1 MNNLTSDKIRNIA
14 VIAHVDHGKTTLV
27 DFMLKQSH
35 TFRENEAEM
44 TQTTILDSNPLE
56 RERGITILAK
66 NTAINYKPARNASPA
81 GMPSAKP
88 MAARQ
93 HDAGGDYKINII
105 DTPGHADFSGEVE
118 RTLNMADGALLI
130 IDALEGPMPQTKFV
144 LKKALGMGLKV
155 IVIINK
161 IDKKLADIA
170 DSFEK
175 TNDLFLELATDSE
188 QLNFPVLYAVG
199 REGKAAVKLEDV
211 QGSKDLDPIMQTIIN
226 YIPAP
231 KVDAGPFRM
240 LATALDYDTHKGK
253 HVIGRIR
260 SGTLEKGQT
269 VVLINAKNEKIPAK
283 IENIYINRGLK
294 KDEVEKVRAGEIVDI
309 TGVDNVTIGDTI
321 ADSSNPVAL
330 PRISIEDPTI
340 KIAIFANTSPFA
352 GKEGKYSNSRQVYER
367 LVKELETNISMK
379 LEVMEDK
386 FVVSGR
392 GELHLSVLIETM
404 RREGYEFQVEKPEVI
419 TKIINGVEMEPVE
432 DLIID
437 VPDEFQGIISREL
450 GERRGQMT
458 NMDADG
464 KGNTRFEYKIPS
476 KNLLGLRNTLL
487 TNTKGTAVINTM
499 FDKYEPLTPV
509 LPKIRNGVLIAS
521 EPGTA
526 LTFGLQN
533 AQGRGITFIDPGTSV
548 YEGMIVGLNTRSDDI
563 EINVAK
569 GKHLT
574 NMRSANA
581 DIAIALTPPLKMSLE
596 QYLDFLEDD
605 ELLEVTPKS
614 LRLRKKL
621 LTRLDRVRAARVQ

>member
-1 MNNLTSDKIRNIA
+1 MSEIISKKIRNIA

-27 DFMLKQSH
+27 DFMLKQFNA
-35 TFRENEAEM
+35 FRANEAEM
-44 TQTTILDSNPLE
+44 SQTTILDSNPLE

-66 NTAINYKPARNASPA
+66 NTAINYK
-81 GMPSAKP
+81 
-88 MAARQ
+88 
-93 HDAGGDYKINII
+93 DYKINII

-161 IDKKLADIA
+161 IDKKMADIQ

-175 TNDLFLELATDSE
+175 TNDLFLELATDSD
-188 QLNFPVLYAVG
+188 QLNFPVLYAIG

-211 QGSKDLDPIMQTIIN
+211 PSSTTLDAIMQTIIN
-226 YIPAP
+226 YVPAP
-231 KVDAGPFRM
+231 TVEKGPFKM
-240 LATALDYDTHKGK
+240 IATSLDFDTHKGK
-253 HVIGRIR
+253 HVIGKIR
-260 SGTLEKGQT
+260 SGSLEKDQS

-283 IENIYINRGLK
+283 IENIFINRGLK
-294 KDEVEKVRAGEIVDI
+294 KDEVEKVTAGEIVDI
-309 TGVDNVTIGDTI
+309 TGIDNVAIGDTI
-321 ADSSNPVAL
+321 TDPDNPVAL
-330 PRISIEDPTI
+330 PRISIEEPTI
-340 KIAIFANTSPFA
+340 KIAFFANTSPFA
-352 GKEGKYSNSRQVYER
+352 GKEGKFSNSRQVYER
-367 LVKELETNISMK
+367 LLKELETNISMK
-379 LEVMEDK
+379 LEVLEDK

-419 TKIINGVEMEPVE
+419 TKKVGGVEMEPVE

-437 VPDEFQGIISREL
+437 VPDEFQGVVSREL

-458 NMDADG
+458 NMNVDG

-476 KNLLGLRNTLL
+476 KNLLGLRNILL
-487 TNTKGTAVINTM
+487 TNTKGTAAINTM
-499 FDKYEPLTPV
+499 FDKYEPLTPM

-521 EPGTA
+521 EPGIA
-526 LTFGLQN
+526 LTFGLEN
-533 AQGRGITFIDPGTSV
+533 AQGRGVTFVNPGTFV
-548 YEGMIVGLNTRSDDI
+548 YEGMIIGLNSRTDDI

-574 NMRSANA
+574 NMRSSTS

-605 ELLEVTPKS
+605 ELLEVTPLN

-621 LTRLDRVRAARVQ
+621 LTHLDRVRAARIQN

>member
-1 MNNLTSDKIRNIA
+1 MKEGFFMKSENIRNIA

-27 DFMLKQSH
+27 DFMLKQFNA
-35 TFRENEAEM
+35 FRENEAEM

-66 NTAINYKPARNASPA
+66 NTAINYK
-81 GMPSAKP
+81 
-88 MAARQ
+88 
-93 HDAGGDYKINII
+93 DYKINII

-161 IDKKLADIA
+161 IDKKLADIQ

-175 TNDLFLELATDSE
+175 ANDLFLELATDSD
-188 QLNFPVLYAVG
+188 QLNFPVLYAIG

-211 QGSKDLDPIMQTIIN
+211 VKSTSLDAIMQTIVD

-231 KVDAGPFRM
+231 TVEEGAFRM
-240 LATALDYDTHKGK
+240 VATSLDFDTHKGK

-260 SGTLEKGQT
+260 SGLLKKGQP
-269 VVLINAKNEKIPAK
+269 VILINAKNEKVSAK
-283 IENIYINRGLK
+283 IENIFINRGLK
-294 KDEVEKVRAGEIVDI
+294 KEEVDEAVAGEIVDI

-321 ADSSNPVAL
+321 ADPANAVAL
-330 PRISIEDPTI
+330 PRISIEEPTI
-340 KIAIFANTSPFA
+340 KIAFFANTSPFA
-352 GKEGKYSNSRQVYER
+352 GKEGKFANSRQVYER
-367 LVKELETNISMK
+367 LVKELETNVSMK

-386 FVVSGR
+386 FMVSGR

-419 TKIINGVEMEPVE
+419 TKVVGGVVMEPVE
-432 DLIID
+432 DLIVD
-437 VPDEFQGIISREL
+437 VPDEFQGVVSREL

-458 NMDADG
+458 NMNADG

-476 KNLLGLRNTLL
+476 KNLLGLRNVLL

-499 FDKYEPLTPV
+499 FDKYEPLTPP
-509 LPKIRNGVLIAS
+509 LAKIRNGVLIAS
-521 EPGTA
+521 EPGKA

-533 AQGRGITFIDPGTSV
+533 AQGRGITFVDPGTDV
-548 YEGMIVGLNTRSDDI
+548 YEGMIIGLNTRGDDI

-574 NMRSANA
+574 NMRSATG

-605 ELLEVTPKS
+605 ELLEVTPLN
-614 LRLRKKL
+614 LRLRKKA
-621 LTRLDRVRAARVQ
+621 LTRIDRVRAARG

>member
-1 MNNLTSDKIRNIA
+1 MKSENIRNIA

-27 DFMLKQSH
+27 DFMLKQFDA
-35 TFRENEAEM
+35 FRANEAEM
-44 TQTTILDSNPLE
+44 NQTTILDSNPLE

-66 NTAINYKPARNASPA
+66 NTAINYK
-81 GMPSAKP
+81 
-88 MAARQ
+88 
-93 HDAGGDYKINII
+93 DYKINII

-161 IDKKLADIA
+161 IDKKLADIK

-175 TNDLFLELATDSE
+175 TNDLFLELATDSD
-188 QLNFPVLYAVG
+188 QLNFPVLYAIG
-199 REGKAAVKLEDV
+199 REGKAAVKMEDV
-211 QGSKDLDPIMQTIIN
+211 QSSTTLDAIMQTIIDF
-226 YIPAP
+226 IPAP
-231 KVDAGPFRM
+231 TIEEGPFKM
-240 LATALDYDTHKGK
+240 IATSLDFDTHKGK
-253 HVIGRIR
+253 HVIGKIR
-260 SGTLEKGQT
+260 SGSLEKGQS

-283 IENIYINRGLK
+283 IENIFINRGLK
-294 KDEVEKVRAGEIVDI
+294 KDEVEKVMAGEIVDI
-309 TGVDNVTIGDTI
+309 TGIDNVTIGDTI
-321 ADSSNPVAL
+321 TDPSNPVAL
-330 PRISIEDPTI
+330 PRISIEEPTI

-352 GKEGKYSNSRQVYER
+352 GKEGKFANSRQVYER
-367 LVKELETNISMK
+367 LVKELETNISMR
-379 LEVMEDK
+379 LEVLKDK

-419 TKIINGVEMEPVE
+419 TKVIGGVIMEPVE

-437 VPDEFQGIISREL
+437 IPDQFQGVVSREL
-450 GERRGQMT
+450 GERRAQMT
-458 NMDADG
+458 NMNADG

-476 KNLLGLRNTLL
+476 KNLLGLRNILL

-499 FDKYEPLTPV
+499 FDKYEPLTPL

-521 EPGTA
+521 EPGVA
-526 LTFGLQN
+526 LTFGLEN
-533 AQGRGITFIDPGTSV
+533 AQGRGITFIDPGTPV
-548 YEGMIVGLNTRSDDI
+548 YEGMIIGSNTRGDDI

-574 NMRSANA
+574 NMRASTA

-605 ELLEVTPKS
+605 ELLEVTPKN
-614 LRLRKKL
+614 LRLRKKC
-621 LTRLDRVRAARVQ
+621 LTRLDRVRAARG

>member
-1 MNNLTSDKIRNIA
+1 MTNLKSQKIRNIA

-27 DFMLKQSH
+27 DFMLKQFNA
-35 TFRENEAEM
+35 FRANEAEM
-44 TQTTILDSNPLE
+44 NQTTILDSNPLE

-66 NTAINYKPARNASPA
+66 NTAINYK
-81 GMPSAKP
+81 
-88 MAARQ
+88 
-93 HDAGGDYKINII
+93 DYKINII

-161 IDKKLADIA
+161 TDKKLADIQ

-175 TNDLFLELATDSE
+175 TNDLFLELATDSD
-188 QLNFPVLYAVG
+188 QLNFPVLYAIG

-211 QGSKDLDPIMQTIIN
+211 EKSTSLDTVMQTIVD
-226 YIPAP
+226 YVPAP
-231 KVDAGPFRM
+231 KVDKGPFKM
-240 LATALDYDTHKGK
+240 LATALDFDTHKGK
-253 HVIGRIR
+253 HVIGKIR
-260 SGTLEKGQT
+260 SGSLEKGQL
-269 VVLINAKNEKIPAK
+269 VVLINAKNEKIPTK
-283 IENIYINRGLK
+283 IENIFINRGLK
-294 KDEVEKVRAGEIVDI
+294 KDEVEKVMAGEIVDI
-309 TGVDNVTIGDTI
+309 TGIDNVTIGDTI
-321 ADSSNPVAL
+321 ADPSDPTPL

-352 GKEGKYSNSRQVYER
+352 GKEGKFTNSRQVYER
-367 LVKELETNISMK
+367 LVKELETNISMR
-379 LEVMEDK
+379 LEVLQDK

-404 RREGYEFQVEKPEVI
+404 RREGFEFQVEKPEVI
-419 TKIINGVEMEPVE
+419 TKNINGIEMEPVE

-437 VPDEFQGIISREL
+437 VPDEFQGAVSREL

-458 NMDADG
+458 DMNANG
-464 KGNTRFEYKIPS
+464 KGSTRFEYKIPS
-476 KNLLGLRNTLL
+476 KNLLGLRNILL

-499 FDKYEPLTPV
+499 FDKYEPLTPP

-526 LTFGLQN
+526 LTFGLEN
-533 AQGRGITFIDPGTSV
+533 AQGRGITFIEPATPV
-548 YEGMIVGLNTRSDDI
+548 YEGMIIGLNSRGDDI

-574 NMRSANA
+574 NMRASSS
-581 DIAIALTPPLKMSLE
+581 DIQIALTPPLRMSLE

-621 LTRLDRVRAARVQ
+621 LTRLDRVRNARLK

>member
-1 MNNLTSDKIRNIA
+1 MNSQNIRNIA

-27 DFMLKQSH
+27 DFMLKQFNA
-35 TFRENEAEM
+35 FRANEAEM
-44 TQTTILDSNPLE
+44 SQTTILDSNPLE

-66 NTAINYKPARNASPA
+66 NTAINYK
-81 GMPSAKP
+81 
-88 MAARQ
+88 
-93 HDAGGDYKINII
+93 DYKINII

-144 LKKALGMGLKV
+144 LKKALGMGIKV

-161 IDKKLADIA
+161 IDKKLADIKN
-170 DSFEK
+170 SFEK

-188 QLNFPVLYAVG
+188 QLNFPVLYAIG
-199 REGKAAVKLEDV
+199 REGKAAVKLEDI
-211 QGSKDLDPIMQTIIN
+211 QTSANLDPIMQTIVS

-231 KVDAGPFRM
+231 TVEEGPFKM
-240 LATALDYDTHKGK
+240 IATALDFDTHKGK
-253 HVIGRIR
+253 HVIGKIR
-260 SGTLEKGQT
+260 SGSLEKGQS
-269 VVLINAKNEKIPAK
+269 VVSINAKNEKIPAK
-283 IENIYINRGLK
+283 IENIFINRGLK
-294 KDEVEKVRAGEIVDI
+294 KDEVEKVEAGEIVDI

-321 ADSSNPVAL
+321 TDPNNSVAL
-330 PRISIEDPTI
+330 PRISIEEPTI
-340 KIAIFANTSPFA
+340 KISVFANTSPFA

-367 LVKELETNISMK
+367 LVKELETNVSLR
-379 LEVMEDK
+379 LEVIEDK

-392 GELHLSVLIETM
+392 GELHLSVMIETL
-404 RREGYEFQVEKPEVI
+404 RREGYEFQVGKPEVI
-419 TKIINGVEMEPVE
+419 TKIVNGAEMEPVE

-437 VPDEFQGIISREL
+437 VPDEFQGVVSKEL
-450 GERRGQMT
+450 GERRANMT
-458 NMDADG
+458 NMNADG

-476 KNLLGLRNTLL
+476 KNLLGLRNILL

-499 FDKYEPLTPV
+499 FDKYERLTPA

-521 EPGTA
+521 EPGVA
-526 LTFGLQN
+526 LTFGLEN
-533 AQGRGITFIDPGTSV
+533 AQGRGITFVDPGTPV
-548 YEGMIVGLNTRSDDI
+548 YAGMIIGLNSRGDDI

-596 QYLDFLEDD
+596 QYLDFLEED

-614 LRLRKKL
+614 LRLRKKFL
-621 LTRLDRVRAARVQ
+621 SRIDRVRATRN

>member
-1 MNNLTSDKIRNIA
+1 MSKPNQLKAQKIRNIA

-35 TFRENEAEM
+35 AFRENEAEM
-44 TQTTILDSNPLE
+44 QQTTILDSNPLE

-66 NTAINYKPARNASPA
+66 NTAIIYK
-81 GMPSAKP
+81 
-88 MAARQ
+88 
-93 HDAGGDYKINII
+93 DYKINII

-144 LKKALGMGLKV
+144 LKKALEMGLKV

-161 IDKKLADIA
+161 IDKKLADIKS
-170 DSFEK
+170 SFEK
-175 TNDLFLELATDSE
+175 TNDLFLDLATNTD
-188 QLNFPVLYAVG
+188 QLNFPVIYAVG

-211 QGSKDLDPIMQTIIN
+211 MKSISLEPIMEAIIAHV
-226 YIPAP
+226 PAP
-231 KVDAGPFRM
+231 HIEKGTFQM
-240 LATALDYDTHKGK
+240 LVTALSYDSHKGK
-253 HVIGRIR
+253 HVIGKIR
-260 SGTLEKGQT
+260 RGTLEKGQA
-269 VVLINAKNEKIPAK
+269 VVLVKSAKEKIPGK
-283 IENIYINRGLK
+283 IENIYINSGLH
-294 KDEVEKVRAGEIVDI
+294 KDEVDKVLAGEII
-309 TGVDNVTIGDTI
+309 ELTGIENASIGDTLT
-321 ADSSNPVAL
+321 DPTDPNAL
-330 PRISIEDPTI
+330 ARIEIEDPTI
-340 KIAIFANTSPFA
+340 KIALFANTSPFA
-352 GKEGKYSNSRQVYER
+352 GKEGKFSNSRQVYER
-367 LVKELETNISMK
+367 LLKELETNISLK
-379 LEVMEDK
+379 LEVREDK
-386 FVVSGR
+386 FVISGR
-392 GELHLSVLIETM
+392 GELHLSILIETL
-404 RREGYEFQVEKPEVI
+404 RREGYEFQVERPEVI
-419 TKIINGVEMEPVE
+419 TKTVDGVEMEPVE

-437 VPDEFQGIISREL
+437 VPDEFQGIVTREL
-450 GERRGQMT
+450 GERKGTMT
-458 NMDADG
+458 NMFTDG

-476 KNLLGLRNTLL
+476 KALLGLRNTLL

-499 FDKYEPLTPV
+499 FDKYEPLTPP

-533 AQGRGITFIDPGTSV
+533 AQGRGITFVDPGTPV
-548 YEGMIVGLNTRSDDI
+548 YAGMIIGLNSRNDDI

-596 QYLDFLEDD
+596 QYLDFLEED

-621 LTRLDRVRAARVQ
+621 LSKLDRVRDERKNN

>member
-1 MNNLTSDKIRNIA
+1 MRSENIRNIA

-27 DFMLKQSH
+27 DFMLKQFNA
-35 TFRENEAEM
+35 FRANEAEM
-44 TQTTILDSNPLE
+44 NQTTILDSNPLE

-66 NTAINYKPARNASPA
+66 NTAINY
-81 GMPSAKP
+81 
-88 MAARQ
+88 
-93 HDAGGDYKINII
+93 HDYKINII

-161 IDKKLADIA
+161 IDKKLADIE

-175 TNDLFLELATDSE
+175 TNDLFLELATDSD
-188 QLNFPVLYAVG
+188 QLNFPVLYAIG
-199 REGKAAVKLEDV
+199 REGKAAVKMEDV
-211 QGSKDLDPIMQTIIN
+211 SKSTTLDAIMQTIID

-231 KVDAGPFRM
+231 TIEEGPFKM
-240 LATALDYDTHKGK
+240 IATSLDFDTHKGK
-253 HVIGRIR
+253 HVIGKIR
-260 SGTLEKGQT
+260 SGSLEKGQA
-269 VVLINAKNEKIPAK
+269 VLLINHKNEKIPAK
-283 IENIYINRGLK
+283 IENIFINRGLK
-294 KDEVEKVRAGEIVDI
+294 KDEVEKVEAGEIVDI
-309 TGVDNVTIGDTI
+309 TGIDNVTIGDTI
-321 ADSSNPVAL
+321 TDPSNPVAL
-330 PRISIEDPTI
+330 PRISIEEPTI
-340 KIAIFANTSPFA
+340 KIALFANTSPFA

-379 LEVMEDK
+379 LEVQEDK

-392 GELHLSVLIETM
+392 GELHLSVLIETI

-419 TKIINGVEMEPVE
+419 TKMVGGVEMEPVE

-437 VPDEFQGIISREL
+437 VPDAFQGVVSREL

-458 NMDADG
+458 NMNADG
-464 KGNTRFEYKIPS
+464 KGSTRFEYKIPS
-476 KNLLGLRNTLL
+476 KNLLGLRNILL

-499 FDKYEPLTPV
+499 FDKYEPLTPL

-521 EPGTA
+521 E
-526 LTFGLQN
+526 
-533 AQGRGITFIDPGTSV
+533 
-548 YEGMIVGLNTRSDDI
+548 YEGMIIGLNTRGDDI

-614 LRLRKKL
+614 LRLRKKF
-621 LTRLDRVRAARVQ
+621 LTRIDRVRAARG

>member
-1 MNNLTSDKIRNIA
+1 MKSENIRNIA

-27 DFMLKQSH
+27 DFMLKQFKA
-35 TFRENEAEM
+35 FRENEAEM
-44 TQTTILDSNPLE
+44 QQTTILDSNPLE

-66 NTAINYKPARNASPA
+66 NTAINYK
-81 GMPSAKP
+81 
-88 MAARQ
+88 
-93 HDAGGDYKINII
+93 DYKINII

-161 IDKKLADIA
+161 IDKRLADIQ
-170 DSFEK
+170 DSYEK

-188 QLNFPVLYAVG
+188 QLNFPVLYAIG
-199 REGKAAVKLEDV
+199 REGKAALNLEDV
-211 QGSKDLDPIMQTIIN
+211 QTSTSLDAIMQTIVD
-226 YIPAP
+226 YVPAP
-231 KVDAGPFRM
+231 KIDTGPFRM
-240 LATALDYDTHKGK
+240 LASALDYDSHKGK
-253 HVIGRIR
+253 HVIGKIR
-260 SGTLEKGQT
+260 SGSLEKGQS

-283 IENIYINRGLK
+283 IENIFINRGLK
-294 KDEVEKVRAGEIVDI
+294 KDEVEKVMAGEIVDI

-321 ADSSNPVAL
+321 ADPSNPVAL
-330 PRISIEDPTI
+330 PRISIEEPTI

-352 GKEGKYSNSRQVYER
+352 GKEGKFSNSRQVYER
-367 LVKELETNISMK
+367 LVKELETNISLK
-379 LEVMEDK
+379 LDVREDK

-392 GELHLSVLIETM
+392 GELHLSVLIETI

-419 TKIINGVEMEPVE
+419 TKNIDGVEMEPVE
-432 DLIID
+432 DLIVD
-437 VPDEFQGIISREL
+437 VPDEFQGVVTREL
-450 GERRGQMT
+450 GQRKGQMT
-458 NMDADG
+458 NMNANG
-464 KGNTRFEYKIPS
+464 KGDTRFEYKIPS
-476 KNLLGLRNTLL
+476 KNLLGLRNALL
-487 TNTKGTAVINTM
+487 TNTKGTAIINTL
-499 FDKYEPLTPV
+499 FDKYEPLTPM

-521 EPGTA
+521 ESGTA

-533 AQGRGITFIDPGTSV
+533 AQGRGITFIDPGIPV
-548 YEGMIVGLNTRSDDI
+548 YAGMIIGLNSRGDDI

-596 QYLDFLEDD
+596 QYLDFLEED

-614 LRLRKKL
+614 LRLRKKFL
-621 LTRLDRVRAARVQ
+621 SKLDRVRAARV